1 MLKKVVV
8 ARSCS
13 VQAVLSRFTTR
24 KKDVLACFQQLR
36 EFPDHPLTS
45 EELKTDLPGYISSLR
60 KTLIRWKVNPFNVV
74 IFFEDGSASVEIQIL
89 QKLDDWR
96 VDDSRY
102 KLQLKKMRQLL
113 ADIAERVG
121 FKQCDLSSA
130 DKTVQKRMK
139 ALQRAYGL
147 FGWYQSDETAF
158 LVTVALQGMGCDP
171 FVRGVKQTPIRKRRT
186 QQKRR
191 DKSFDDFLGGLP
203 DDPTGSGM
211 G

>member
-1 MLKKVVV
+1 MLKNVVV
-8 ARSCS
+8 ARSCT
-13 VQAVLSRFTTR
+13 VQAVLSLFTTR
-24 KKDVLACFQQLR
+24 KRDVLACFQQLR
-36 EFPDHPLTS
+36 EFPDHQLTS
-45 EELKTDLPGYISSLR
+45 EELKTDLPGYYSSLG
-60 KTLIRWKVNPFNVV
+60 KTLIRWNVKPFNVV

-89 QKLDDWR
+89 QHLNDWR
-96 VDDSRY
+96 VDDPRY
-102 KLQLKKMRQLL
+102 NSQLKKMRQLL
-113 ADIAERVG
+113 DDIAERVG

-171 FVRGVKQTPIRKRRT
+171 FVREVKQIPAPKRRT
-186 QQKRR
+186 QKRRR
-191 DKSFDDFLGGLP
+191 DKSYDDFFGGLH

-211 G
+211 